1 MIRVNLSSV
10 GSCSVSACYAQV
22 NTLDEHEWHRL
33 EQAHVLANVQQAFS
47 DTGAA
52 DIGSEDED
60 MFAAG
65 DMLSPTAGPS
75 SASQSDAHALALMLQ
90 QQLDAINNEIR
101 LAPISSQISYTDR
114 EVMTSWRDR
123 NVQCCRLKLL

>member
-1 MIRVNLSSV
+1 M
-10 GSCSVSACYAQV
+10 

-65 DMLSPTAGPS
+65 DMLSPTAAQS
-75 SASQSDAHALALMLQ
+75 SATQSDAHALALMLQ

-101 LAPISSQISYTDR
+101 SAPVPPFISFITLLCTFILRYTGSL
-114 EVMTSWRDR
+114 V
-123 NVQCCRLKLL
+123 

>member
-1 MIRVNLSSV
+1 M
-10 GSCSVSACYAQV
+10 

-60 MFAAG
+60 MYAGG
-65 DMLSPTAGPS
+65 DMISPTAGAS
-75 SASQSDAHALALMLQ
+75 SATQSDAHALALMLQ

-101 LAPISSQISYTDR
+101 LEPVSPVISFIAFYRAAHASTVLGVRI
-114 EVMTSWRDR
+114 
-123 NVQCCRLKLL
+123 

>member
-1 MIRVNLSSV
+1 M
-10 GSCSVSACYAQV
+10 
-22 NTLDEHEWHRL
+22 
-33 EQAHVLANVQQAFS
+33 LANVQQAFS

-101 LAPISSQISYTDR
+101 LAPILSQIFCNDC
-114 EVMTSWRDR
+114 EVMT
-123 NVQCCRLKLL
+123 